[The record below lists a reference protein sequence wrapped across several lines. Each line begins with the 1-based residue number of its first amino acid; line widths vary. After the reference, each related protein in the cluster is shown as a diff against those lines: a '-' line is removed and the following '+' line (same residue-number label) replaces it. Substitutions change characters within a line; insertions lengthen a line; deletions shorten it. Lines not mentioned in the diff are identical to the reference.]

1 MLDVKILVPLII
13 VFGLIIFLSLLQF
26 VISIFPPKFKTKV
39 DPSTY
44 RLNYENA
51 TFTTSDGVTLKGWFI
66 PNKESDAVII
76 VGHGYPFDKANILQ
90 ATHFLAEEYNLLLF
104 DFRYFGESEGGYST
118 GGAKESKDVLA
129 AIEFLKK
136 EKGFKKIGAIGFS
149 MGGAAILMS
158 ESEDLDAVVIDSTYA
173 TGDMILER
181 LYPFFPGVLKL
192 PFVWLTKFYALLFF
206 KINVNEISPLN
217 SIGKFESPILLIHG
231 EKDSQIPVENTRLLY
246 ENSDKN
252 RTELWI
258 VPDADHGMAFAL
270 YPEEYKS
277 RVIQFFDKHL
287 NK

>member
-1 MLDVKILVPLII
+1 MPYPKILVPLII

-26 VISIFPPKFKTKV
+26 IISIFPPKFKTKV

-44 RLNYENA
+44 RLNYENVS
-51 TFTTSDGVTLKGWFI
+51 FTTSDGMRLKGWLV

-90 ATHFLAEEYNLLLF
+90 ATHFLSEKYNLLLF
-104 DFRYFGESEGGYST
+104 DFRYFGESEGRYST
-118 GGAKESKDVLA
+118 GGVKESKDILA
-129 AIEFLKK
+129 AIEFLKNDK
-136 EKGFKKIGAIGFS
+136 NFTKIGAIGFS

-158 ESEDLDAVVIDSTYA
+158 ESKDLKAIVIDSAYA

-181 LYPFFPGVLKL
+181 LYVFFPGVLKL

-206 KINVNEISPLN
+206 KINANEISPLN
-217 SIGKFESPILLIHG
+217 SIRELESPILLIHG

-246 ENSDKN
+246 ESSDKN

-258 VPDADHGMAFAL
+258 VPEADHGTAFAL
-270 YPEEYKS
+270 YPEEYKN

-287 NK
+287 